1 MSGMVPLWSENE
13 NIDYE
18 LIEIRLL
25 AASGLTPQ
33 RFRDLYE
40 CRPAPPT
47 FEEQVW
53 HKLRARP
60 AKFSWGDPIPGLWD
74 VPGYPELT
82 TAQLEQVM
90 RERGYW

>member
-1 MSGMVPLWSENE
+1 MSGEMVPLWPE
-13 NIDYE
+13 NIDYASV
-18 LIEIRLL
+18 EIRLL
-25 AASGLTPQ
+25 AASGMTPQ

-40 CRPAPPT
+40 QKWQPPT
-47 FEEQVW
+47 FAEVAWE
-53 HKLRARP
+53 KLRARP